1 MPLFKFMKS
10 EHVHYVMERETLRL
24 CRQGYYRRLYET
36 TKDHFRGDNEDGR
49 SKLTATSILTSAGD
63 ETSQKLQRLGIII
76 KGKDTSIGQLS
87 VGATFDYFIYCVAR
101 GEFEDLKPAMYTK
114 SEANLEPYDACL
126 ELVDEARFH
135 RRLAGLSVNSPSA
148 PAGGLSWKASRFLEV
163 KYADVPGDALSE
175 GHSPLIKRTL
185 FSSQREWR
193 LLFDVHDERGQR
205 AWQDVDLIELHVPG
219 LSECFRI
226 VDAGPSGSG

>member
-1 MPLFKFMKS
+1 M
-10 EHVHYVMERETLRL
+10 
-24 CRQGYYRRLYET
+24 YES
-36 TKDHFRGDNEDGR
+36 TKDHFRGDDQDGR
-49 SKLTATSILTSAGD
+49 SKLVASNILTSGGD
-63 ETSQKLQRLGIII
+63 EISEKLQRHGIII

-87 VGATFDYFIYCVAR
+87 VGATFDCFLYCVAH

-114 SEANLEPYDACL
+114 SEANSDPYDACL
-126 ELVDEARFH
+126 ELVDEGRFL
-135 RRLAGLSVNSPSA
+135 RKLEGLSVNTPSA
-148 PAGGLSWKASRFLEV
+148 PVGGLSWRASKFLKV
-163 KYADVPGDALSE
+163 KYTDEPGDALSE
-175 GHSPLIKRTL
+175 DHSPLIKRTL